1 MQPNDT
7 LVRQIASRAM
17 KILSF
22 PVKVIN
28 ESSLIIAFGNPLL
41 SIRRLNDTLARQIVS
56 RAMKILS
63 FPVKVMDESCLI
75 IASGNPLL
83 SIRRCYA
90 AQ

>member
-1 MQPNDT
+1 MIASGNPLLSIRRFNDT
-7 LVRQIASRAM
+7 LARQIASRAM

-22 PVKVIN
+22 PVKVMN
-28 ESSLIIAFGNPLL
+28 ESS
-41 SIRRLNDTLARQIVS
+41 
-56 RAMKILS
+56 
-63 FPVKVMDESCLI
+63 LI

>member
-1 MQPNDT
+1 MQLNDT
-7 LVRQIASRAM
+7 LARQIASRAM

-22 PVKVIN
+22 PVKV
-28 ESSLIIAFGNPLL
+28 
-41 SIRRLNDTLARQIVS
+41 
-56 RAMKILS
+56 
-63 FPVKVMDESCLI
+63 MDEISLI